1 MKVLSYAASLLCLYL
16 VVQACGFLWDFHLL
30 LPIGIVIAVLAMGL
44 AFLVTAEDR
53 KRARLDRIFE
63 EMCDQYEREQ
73 RRRGNLDE

>member
-16 VVQACGFLWDFHLL
+16 VVQAWGFLWDFHFL

-73 RRRGNLDE
+73 RRRGNLYE